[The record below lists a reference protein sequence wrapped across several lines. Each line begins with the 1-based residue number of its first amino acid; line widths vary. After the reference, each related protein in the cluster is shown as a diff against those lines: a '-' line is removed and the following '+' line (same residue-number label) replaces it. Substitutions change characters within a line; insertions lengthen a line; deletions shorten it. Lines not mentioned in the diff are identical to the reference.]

1 VPAIG
6 YAISSE
12 EHAPLELVGHAARA
26 EEAGFA
32 YALVSDHFH
41 PWIDRQGE
49 SPFVWS
55 VLGGIAQATE
65 TLRVGTGVTCPTIR
79 IHPAIVAQAA
89 ATSAAMLPGRFFL
102 GLGTGEN
109 LNEHVLGDR
118 WPEAEVRLEM
128 LEEAIVVIRL
138 LWQGGYQS
146 HHGRHYT
153 VEEARLYTLPDDLPP
168 VYVAASKP
176 NAAELAG
183 RLGDGLISVAPDVE
197 LVEQFESAGGGG
209 KPKLGQVTVCYAETE
224 ADARRTA
231 REWWPNAAVK
241 GGLSQELALPR
252 HFEDAAE
259 MVSEDD
265 VAATVVC
272 GPDPDGYVAQIEAYA
287 DAGFDHVY
295 LHQVG
300 PDQEGFFRFAQEQ
313 ILPRFARE
321 PAGKAG
327 WEPAR

>member
-1 VPAIG
+1 MPSIG
-6 YAISSE
+6 YALSSE
-12 EHAPLELVGHAARA
+12 EHAPLDLVRYAAQA

-41 PWIDRQGE
+41 PWVDKQGH
-49 SPFVWS
+49 SPFVWA
-55 VLGGIAQATE
+55 VIGGIAEATE
-65 TLRVGTGVTCPTIR
+65 RLRIGTGVTCPTIR
-79 IHPAIVAQAA
+79 IHPAIIAQAA

-102 GLGTGEN
+102 GVGTGEN

-128 LEEAIVVIRL
+128 LEEAIEVIRL

-153 VEEARLYTLPDDLPP
+153 VEEARIYTLPEELPP
-168 VYVAASKP
+168 IYVAASKP

-183 RLGDGLISVAPDVE
+183 RAGDGLVSVAPDAE
-197 LVEQFESAGGGG
+197 LVERFESAGGGG
-209 KPKLGQVTVCYAETE
+209 KPKFGQVTVCWAESEDE
-224 ADARRTA
+224 AKRTA
-231 REWWPNAAVK
+231 FESWPNAGITGA
-241 GGLSQELALPR
+241 LSQELALPR

-259 MVSEDD
+259 MVTQDD
-265 VAATVVC
+265 VAEKIVC
-272 GPDPDGYVAQIEAYA
+272 GPDPDRYFDQIQQYV

-300 PDQEGFFRFAQEQ
+300 PDQEGFFRFAEQEV
-313 ILPRFARE
+313 LPRYSQDRA
-321 PAGKAG
+321 AVSA
-327 WEPAR
+327 